1 MGAVRS
7 PKERI
12 MSRRVFVAGGAITP
26 FLGKGHPDFIWKRHP
41 DFGQRENPTLRE
53 HLTSAVTRAAE
64 NVGADLTMVD
74 KAYVANF
81 VGELF
86 VNQGHLGAALAGV
99 HPALALKPTMRVE
112 GACASGGLA
121 MVCGVDAIRAGSD
134 VVLVTGVEVQTTASA
149 RTGGDYLARAA
160 DYERQRGIDD
170 FTFPALFARRTKAYR
185 EAFGVTE
192 EDIARAAVKAYA
204 NANKNPLAHMHARKV
219 DLAFASAP
227 NDKNPNFLSHEE
239 YAPYLKV
246 TDCSQ
251 VSDGAAAMFLVSE
264 EGLAK
269 MGLKPSDAIELL
281 GLGHA
286 TDSLYVDRDLR
297 EMTTTRTA
305 ADQAYA
311 QAGLNAVD
319 VDVAEVHDCFTV
331 TELLMYEALGFAE
344 PGRGAELLKEGVTEI
359 GGALPVNTGGGLVGF
374 GHPVGATGVKQVLEL
389 HRQMKG
395 KCAEY
400 QVPGTPSVGMT
411 ANMGGDDK
419 TAVVGLFRNIT

>member
-1 MGAVRS
+1 
-7 PKERI
+7 